1 MGNPV
6 MNYGQFMAAF
16 KKAESGY
23 NGKANVAA
31 NDKSG
36 SAKVNQGLV
45 QGPVKGKGT
54 QQLDKYTKQYMSTVK
69 SKNIVGKK

>member
-16 KKAESGY
+16 KRAEAGYSGK
-23 NGKANVAA
+23 GNVSA

-36 SAKVNQGLV
+36 SAKVNQELAA
-45 QGPVKGKGT
+45 GPIKGKGT
-54 QQLDKYTKQYMSTVK
+54 PQLDKYTKQYMSNVK
-69 SKNIVGKK
+69 SKKLGK